1 MCDYSLERQQS
12 RPAVAGDRLV
22 TTAFPGSTTIG
33 FATPAE
39 PDTAICLLPGT
50 ELVFDEPV
58 MFSGLFS
65 FLLQA
70 HHHDCL
76 TARFRQVNT
85 ENHFVHHDALE
96 FGNGQIVLLTH
107 LRPGQHA
114 SVLQLPVVE
123 RAENTEPLIESL
135 VSAPALVR

>member
-12 RPAVAGDRLV
+12 RPARAGERLV
-22 TTAFPGSTTIG
+22 TTAFAGSTTIG
-33 FATPAE
+33 LSSPVE
-39 PDTAICLLPGT
+39 PDTAVCLLPGT
-50 ELVFDEPV
+50 ELAFDEAV
-58 MFSGLFS
+58 SFNGLFS

-85 ENHFVHHDALE
+85 DNHLIHHDALE

-107 LRPGQHA
+107 LKAGQQV
-114 SVLQLPVVE
+114 SVLQLPVQDAVK
-123 RAENTEPLIESL
+123 ATSTASL
-135 VSAPALVR
+135 KTAPELVR

>member
-12 RPAVAGDRLV
+12 RPAAAGEQLI
-22 TTAFPGSTTIG
+22 TTVFEGSTTIG
-33 FATPAE
+33 FAS
-39 PDTAICLLPGT
+39 PDAPDVAVCLLPGT
-50 ELVFDEPV
+50 EIVFKEPAA
-58 MFSGLFS
+58 FNGLFS

-76 TARFRQVNT
+76 TARFREVNAD
-85 ENHFVHHDALE
+85 NHLVHHDALE

-107 LRPGQHA
+107 LKPGQIA
-114 SVLQLPVVE
+114 TVLQLPVSSGTTA
-123 RAENTEPLIESL
+123 AEAKRPL

>member
-12 RPAVAGDRLV
+12 RPAAAGETLV
-22 TTAFPGSTTIG
+22 TTAFAGSTTIG
-33 FATPAE
+33 FASPE
-39 PDTAICLLPGT
+39 DPETAVCLLPGT
-50 ELVFDEPV
+50 ELALAKPV
-58 MFSGLFS
+58 AFNGLFS

-76 TARFRQVNT
+76 TARFREVNV
-85 ENHFVHHDALE
+85 ENHLVHHDALE

-107 LRPGQHA
+107 LKPGQVA
-114 SVLQLPVVE
+114 TVLQLPVTQAAMT
-123 RAENTEPLIESL
+123 RAEPL

>member
-12 RPAVAGDRLV
+12 RPAEAGDRLV

-33 FATPAE
+33 FSAPE
-39 PDTAICLLPGT
+39 DVDTAVCLLPGT

-58 MFSGLFS
+58 AFNGLFS

-76 TARFRQVNT
+76 TARFREVNT
-85 ENHFVHHDALE
+85 DNHMVHHDALE

-107 LRPGQHA
+107 LKPGQHA
-114 SVLQLPVVE
+114 SVLQLPATAQPARTGTV
-123 RAENTEPLIESL
+123 